1 MDTWKPIPAYLRLN
15 IMKTPDGDGADDSG
29 DDDEPVC
36 HDEEIIGRR
45 RRRRR
50 VMRER
55 GAQRSRFG
63 HQITI

>member
-36 HDEEIIGRR
+36 HDEEIIGRGRRHR
-45 RRRRR
+45 RRR
-50 VMRER
+50 
-55 GAQRSRFG
+55 
-63 HQITI
+63 